1 MTDTP
6 GADALTDSLLARAR
20 AAVEENTRRGVYTPE
35 FRALLDE
42 PLDIRPD
49 PAFAAGPAWGEA
61 VRTADI
67 DPEPPVIS
75 TRAVVGP
82 LLRGLKGAVRRGLRW
97 YLPPVTAQVTAHNRA
112 VVDVLAEHSREIVR
126 LRREVEAMRRRVAA
140 LEMAAEA
147 ERDAATRRA

>member
-1 MTDTP
+1 MSATPTP
-6 GADALTDSLLARAR
+6 GDGRLDSLLARAR
-20 AAVEENTRRGVYTPE
+20 AAVEEKTDRGVYTAE

-61 VRTADI
+61 LRTADI
-67 DPEPPVIS
+67 DPEPPIVS
-75 TRAVVGP
+75 TRPVIGP
-82 LLRGLKGAVRRGLRW
+82 LVRGLKGAVRRGLRW

-126 LRREVEAMRRRVAA
+126 LRREVEALRRRVVAVEA
-140 LEMAAEA
+140 QA
-147 ERDAATRRA
+147 ERDAARRA